1 MFIELSGNLSIKLN
15 ALGQIHNQQS
25 LKQPNNSFVTH
36 KCTVLNGIC
45 LKKAIELI
53 HYKHLLEQSF
63 DCICIFTNTIST
75 NLSQIEINA
84 DSCSRQEHR
93 ALKLNQF
100 KLGYF

>member
-1 MFIELSGNLSIKLN
+1 MFIELSRNLSIKLN

-45 LKKAIELI
+45 FKKAIEPI

-63 DCICIFTNTIST
+63 DCICMFTNTIST
-75 NLSQIEINA
+75 NLSQIEIN
-84 DSCSRQEHR
+84 SVPCSGQELR
-93 ALKLNQF
+93 AVKLNQF
-100 KLGYF
+100 KLAYF

>member
-1 MFIELSGNLSIKLN
+1 MFIELSGNLSIRFN

-36 KCTVLNGIC
+36 KYTVLNEIC

-53 HYKHLLEQSF
+53 HYKQLLEQSF
-63 DCICIFTNTIST
+63 YCICIFTNTVSA

-84 DSCSRQEHR
+84 GSCSRQEHR
-93 ALKLNQF
+93 AVKLNQF
-100 KLGYF
+100 KLVYF

>member
-25 LKQPNNSFVTH
+25 LKQPNNSVVTH
-36 KCTVLNGIC
+36 KCTVLNGIWF
-45 LKKAIELI
+45 KKAIELI

-63 DCICIFTNTIST
+63 DCICIFTNAIST

-84 DSCSRQEHR
+84 HSCSRREHR
-93 ALKLNQF
+93 PVK
-100 KLGYF
+100 